1 MLKGIDPVLTPELLK
16 ALQEMGHADTVA
28 LVDRNYPA
36 TTSGRPVIQLGEI
49 SAERAARALFSVF
62 PLDTFIDQPL
72 GRMESAPGDQ
82 PNHVHQS
89 VLAIAAEDH
98 PKPLDY
104 ELIERHDFYERARQC
119 HVIIQCL
126 ETAPYSCF
134 IAQKGVV

>member
-16 ALQEMGHADTVA
+16 ALHEMGHADTVA

-62 PLDTFIDQPL
+62 PLDTFIETPL

-82 PNHVHQS
+82 PHEVHRQ
-89 VLAIAAEDH
+89 VLAIAAKGH

-104 ELIERHDFYERARQC
+104 ELIERHDFYDRAREC

-134 IAQKGVV
+134 IAHKGVV